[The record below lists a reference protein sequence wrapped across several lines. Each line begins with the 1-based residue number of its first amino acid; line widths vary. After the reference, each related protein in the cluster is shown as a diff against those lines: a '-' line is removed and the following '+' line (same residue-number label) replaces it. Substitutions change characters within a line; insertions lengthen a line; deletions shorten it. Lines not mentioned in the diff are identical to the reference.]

1 MAKIDELFKLMN
13 TKGASDLHLITG
25 SRPFLRIHGEI
36 IEQVDHQL
44 LENDEL
50 QSMLYEIAPENKI
63 KVFEEI
69 PSPQA
74 QGGSSASE
82 ASSQAQAEGG

>member
-63 KVFEEI
+63 KVFK
-69 PSPQA
+69 
-74 QGGSSASE
+74 SAIQKKTVRGTSNIFPKK
-82 ASSQAQAEGG
+82 

>member
-63 KVFEEI
+63 KVFEEMKFI
-69 PSPQA
+69 KKNKLNQFIILIYFYVV
-74 QGGSSASE
+74 
-82 ASSQAQAEGG
+82 